1 MKERYEK
8 YREIIV
14 YLITGVLT
22 TILNWACYG
31 LGVSVFHW
39 PVFVSNLIAWIA
51 AVIFAYV
58 TNKIYVF
65 RSRNWNPGFVVRE
78 AAMFTSGRIVTGVF
92 EIVAVPLLVSLGL
105 RQPVF
110 GVEGMFAKVLVSVI
124 VTILNYVF
132 SKMIVFRYK

>member
-58 TNKIYVF
+58 TQTAL
-65 RSRNWNPGFVVRE
+65 S
-78 AAMFTSGRIVTGVF
+78 S
-92 EIVAVPLLVSLGL
+92 
-105 RQPVF
+105 
-110 GVEGMFAKVLVSVI
+110 AKLPCSPADG
-124 VTILNYVF
+124 
-132 SKMIVFRYK
+132 S

>member
-78 AAMFTSGRIVTGVF
+78 AAMFTSGRIVTGV
-92 EIVAVPLLVSLGL
+92 LD
-105 RQPVF
+105 

>member
-1 MKERYEK
+1 MKALFEK

-31 LGVSVFHW
+31 LGVSIFHW
-39 PVFVSNLIAWIA
+39 PVFTANLVAWIV

-58 TNKIYVF
+58 TNKIFVF
-65 RSRNWNPGFVVRE
+65 QSPDWSPVFVAKE
-78 AAMFTSGRIVTGVF
+78 AAMFTSGRIITGLL

-105 RQPVF
+105 RQAVF

-132 SKMIVFRYK
+132 SKWLVFRR

>member
-14 YLITGVLT
+14 YLIAGVLT

-58 TNKIYVF
+58 TNKIFVF

-78 AAMFTSGRIVTGVF
+78 AAMFTSASGSRCSAWRACLPKCWF
-92 EIVAVPLLVSLGL
+92 PLS
-105 RQPVF
+105 
-110 GVEGMFAKVLVSVI
+110 
-124 VTILNYVF
+124 
-132 SKMIVFRYK
+132 

>member
-78 AAMFTSGRIVTGVF
+78 AAMFTSGRIVTGVL
-92 EIVAVPLLVSLGL
+92 EMVPLLVSLGL